1 MSRLARA
8 GIDFALKTPGPR
20 SLRIFGAPEKR
31 PQSAYRVAKRGI
43 LFVLLPSF
51 SLREWRALRPVWARA
66 LSRPALAGRAFIFRF
81 SKERG
86 MKKRGFTLVELLVV
100 IAIIG
105 VLVALLLPAVQAARE
120 AARRMQCGNH
130 LKQIGLGLQNYH
142 DVFLSLPFGVRARR
156 VTGDT
161 VTANN
166 VYGPSWY
173 VGILP
178 FCEQKNLADQIEQIG
193 INGQGYDNFTNITNP
208 FSRVCHAAHNQKIP
222 WMLCPSSPLP
232 QTETP
237 SNNLILTTPSYV
249 GIAGALQADGA
260 SGNPLVSNIASPQD
274 TTPFTETRVANGAIA
289 AVGNTSGG
297 GMLTMNESLNMAAA
311 IDGTSNVIIVSE
323 ASDYFYGND
332 SGTTNPK
339 FRARVDGSVNSA
351 GIGGFWFAGT
361 INTNKLP
368 SNYSTAPSAT
378 ANPMYNITTVR
389 SIPFPAAGTPT
400 SLLGFNGKGVA
411 YAIPNNTTCLNGV
424 GANGMNKPLLSAH
437 PNVVLAV
444 FMDGHTQALTKTTP
458 ITVIKRLATRDDGQN
473 FGADF

>member
-81 SKERG
+81 SKQRG

-142 DVFLSLPFGVRARR
+142 DVFNSLPYGARARYI
-156 VTGDT
+156 TGDRIGT
-161 VTANN
+161 TTISNSSSVA
-166 VYGPSWY
+166 YGPSWY
-173 VGILP
+173 VGLLP
-178 FCEQKNLADQIEQIG
+178 FCEQKNLADIIERIGVVAGATNANNQI
-193 INGQGYDNFTNITNP
+193 YDGMLAANANP
-208 FSRVCHAAHNQKIP
+208 TRVSQAAHNQKIP

-237 SNNLILTTPSYV
+237 GNNLILTVPSYV
-249 GIAGALQADGA
+249 GVAGAVQTESGIGNVSRQATNTD
-260 SGNPLVSNIASPQD
+260 PL
-274 TTPFTETRVANGAIA
+274 FTESR
-289 AVGNTSGG
+289 NTS
-297 GMLTMNESLNMAAA
+297 
-311 IDGTSNVIIVSE
+311 
-323 ASDYFYGND
+323 
-332 SGTTNPK
+332 
-339 FRARVDGSVNSA
+339 
-351 GIGGFWFAGT
+351 
-361 INTNKLP
+361 
-368 SNYSTAPSAT
+368 
-378 ANPMYNITTVR
+378 
-389 SIPFPAAGTPT
+389 
-400 SLLGFNGKGVA
+400 
-411 YAIPNNTTCLNGV
+411 
-424 GANGMNKPLLSAH
+424 
-437 PNVVLAV
+437 
-444 FMDGHTQALTKTTP
+444 
-458 ITVIKRLATRDDGQN
+458 
-473 FGADF
+473 